1 MIYKMSKSIQHIAKS
16 TRLDEEYYVWLAEI
30 KSRYRSAQLKA
41 AVKVNSEKLAFNW
54 QLGAELVLKKAEER
68 WGAGVVEQL
77 SKDLQNEFPNTEGF
91 TSRNLWL
98 MKQWYLFYSDESYEQ
113 KLKQAASVFEQY
125 AINHPFAI
133 DQIANYS
140 LSQTKL
146 KQAASVFPVPFA
158 FIGWTHHTTII
169 QKCKNIDEA
178 LFYVLKTIENNWSRE
193 GLKRAIG
200 ADIYHK
206 QASAPNNFAS
216 TLVKSQSGLLQEI
229 VKANYDF
236 SWAEVEHASYD
247 EEELEE
253 ALSHNITQM
262 LLELGNGFAF
272 MGRQRELV
280 VAGKTRKID
289 LLFYHIRA
297 HCYVVVELK
306 AKPFEPEFVSK
317 LNFYVSAV
325 NNLIRQ
331 EEDNPT
337 VGLLICSDMDETEVR
352 WSFEGLQSPL
362 GVATYSGIKV
372 TELLPTAEQIKQR
385 IKGMKVELA
394 ALKRLQAKSKYK
406 TK

>member
-1 MIYKMSKSIQHIAKS
+1 MAKINKPIAKS
-16 TRLDEEYYVWLAEI
+16 IHLDDGYFLWLAEI
-30 KSRYRSAQLKA
+30 KNRYRSAQIKA

-54 QLGAELVLKKAEER
+54 QLGAELVQKKAEER
-68 WGAGVVEQL
+68 WGVGVVEQL

-91 TSRNLWL
+91 TIRNLQS
-98 MKQWYLFYSDESYEQ
+98 MKQWYLFYSSLENEQ
-113 KLKQAASVFEQY
+113 KLKQAVSQFEEY
-125 AINHPFAI
+125 SAEH
-133 DQIANYS
+133 QIAISQIASYS
-140 LSQTKL
+140 TANTKT
-146 KQAASVFPVPFA
+146 KQAVSQFPNLFA
-158 FIGWTHHTTII
+158 FLGWSHHITII
-169 QKCKNIDEA
+169 QKCKDIDEA

-193 GLKRAIG
+193 GLKRAIA

-206 QASAPNNFAS
+206 QVSAPNNFAD
-216 TLVKSQSGLLQEI
+216 TLVKPQSGLLQEI

-236 SWAEVEHASYD
+236 SWAELEHASYD

-253 ALSHNITQM
+253 ALSNNITQM
-262 LLELGNGFAF
+262 ILELGNGFAF
-272 MGRQRELV
+272 IGRQRELI

-372 TELLPTAEQIKQR
+372 TELLPTSEQIKQR
-385 IKGMKVELA
+385 IKGLKVELA
-394 ALKRLQAKSKYK
+394 ALKRLQERK
-406 TK
+406 

>member
-1 MIYKMSKSIQHIAKS
+1 MAKKAEIVKQVH
-16 TRLDEEYYVWLAEI
+16 LDESYALWLAEL
-30 KSRYRSAQLKA
+30 KNRYRSAQLKA
-41 AVKVNSEKLAFNW
+41 AVKVNSEKLVFNW
-54 QLGAELVLKKAEER
+54 QLGAEIVLKKAEER
-68 WGAGVVEQL
+68 WGAGIVEQL
-77 SKDLQNEFPNTEGF
+77 SRDLQNEFPNAEGF
-91 TSRNLWL
+91 TSRNLWM
-98 MKQWYLFYSDESYEQ
+98 MKQWYLFYSNPDNEQ
-113 KLKQAASVFEQY
+113 KLKQAVSQFEEY
-125 AINHPFAI
+125 TINHPIALN
-133 DQIANYS
+133 QITQYQADK
-140 LSQTKL
+140 KL
-146 KQAASVFPVPFA
+146 KQGVSVFPTPFA
-158 FIGWTHHTTII
+158 FIGWSHHIAII
-169 QKCKNIDEA
+169 QKCKDIDEA
-178 LFYVLKTIENNWSRE
+178 LYYIQKTIENNWSRE
-193 GLKRAIG
+193 GLKRAII
-200 ADIYHK
+200 ADIYH
-206 QASAPNNFAS
+206 QQRLAPNNFAE
-216 TLVKSQSGLLQEI
+216 TLIKPQSGLLQEI

-236 SWAEVEHASYD
+236 SWAEVSHASYD
-247 EEELEE
+247 ELELEE
-253 ALSHNITQM
+253 ALSNNITQM

-280 VAGKTRKID
+280 ISGKTRKID

-394 ALKRLQAKSKYK
+394 ALKRLQAKSK
-406 TK
+406 

>member
-1 MIYKMSKSIQHIAKS
+1 MANNDLQIKALQMDEDYSI
-16 TRLDEEYYVWLAEI
+16 WLAEL

-41 AVKVNSEKLAFNW
+41 AVKVNSEKLVFNW
-54 QLGAELVLKKAEER
+54 MLGAEIVIKKAEER
-68 WGAGVVEQL
+68 WGTGIVEQL
-77 SKDLQNEFPNTEGF
+77 SKDLQHEFPNSEGF

-98 MKQWYLFYSDESYEQ
+98 MKQWYLFYSNTAHES

-125 AINHPFAI
+125 AENHRTAI
-133 DQIANYS
+133 SQIANYVVS
-140 LSQTKL
+140 ETKL
-146 KQAASVFPVPFA
+146 KQAASVFPLPFA

-178 LFYVLKTIENNWSRE
+178 LFYVQKTIENNWSRE
-193 GLKRAIG
+193 GLKRAIS

-206 QASAPNNFAS
+206 QVAAPNNFS
-216 TLVKSQSGLLQEI
+216 DTLIKPQSGLLQEI

-247 EEELEE
+247 EQELEE

-272 MGRQRELV
+272 MGRQREIV
-280 VAGKTRKID
+280 VSGKTRKID

-306 AKPFEPEFVSK
+306 AKSFEPEFVSK

-331 EEDNPT
+331 PEDNPT

-372 TELLPTAEQIKQR
+372 SELLPSSEQIKQR
-385 IKGMKVELA
+385 IKNLKTELT
-394 ALKRLQAKSKYK
+394 ALKRLQGRKA
-406 TK
+406 

>member
-1 MIYKMSKSIQHIAKS
+1 MDKDYSI
-16 TRLDEEYYVWLAEI
+16 WLAEL
-30 KSRYRSAQLKA
+30 KSRYRSAQLYA
-41 AVKVNSEKLAFNW
+41 AVKVNSEKLVFNW
-54 QLGAELVLKKAEER
+54 MLGAEIVIKKAEEH

-77 SKDLQNEFPNTEGF
+77 SRDLQNEFTNAEGF
-91 TSRNLWL
+91 TSRNLQF
-98 MKQWYLFYSDESYEQ
+98 MKQWYLFYSAPEHEE
-113 KLKQAASVFEQY
+113 KLKQAVSQFEEYVKQHQVALSHISTY
-125 AINHPFAI
+125 CPTDAI
-133 DQIANYS
+133 
-140 LSQTKL
+140 T
-146 KQAASVFPVPFA
+146 KQAVSLFPNMFA
-158 FIGWTHHTTII
+158 FIGWSHHIVII

-193 GLKRAIG
+193 GLKRAIS

-206 QASAPNNFAS
+206 QVAAPNNFS
-216 TLVKSQSGLLQEI
+216 DTLIKPQSGLLQEI

-247 EEELEE
+247 EQDLED

-272 MGRQRELV
+272 MGRQREIMV
-280 VAGKTRKID
+280 SGKMRKID

-325 NNLIRQ
+325 NNLIR
-331 EEDNPT
+331 EAEDNPT

-372 TELLPTAEQIKQR
+372 SELLPTPEQIKQR
-385 IKGMKVELA
+385 IKNLKTELT
-394 ALKRLQAKSKYK
+394 ALKRLQGRKA
-406 TK
+406 